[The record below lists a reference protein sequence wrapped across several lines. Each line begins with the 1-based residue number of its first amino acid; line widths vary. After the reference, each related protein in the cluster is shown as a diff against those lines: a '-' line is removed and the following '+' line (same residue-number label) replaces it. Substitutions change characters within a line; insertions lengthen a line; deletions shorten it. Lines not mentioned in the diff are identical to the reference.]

1 VTARPPV
8 LVGRCALH
16 GAHADPVGE
25 VIAALRSGEKRDYD
39 AATVLAYF
47 DAARDPYHFDRI
59 RLALAEH
66 EARKDP

>member
-1 VTARPPV
+1 MTARPPI

-25 VIAALRSGEKRDYD
+25 VIAALRSGEKRDFD

-47 DAARDPYHFDRI
+47 EAARDPYQLERI
-59 RLALAEH
+59 RLAVDEH
-66 EARKDP
+66 DAR